1 MNRNTIVRNLV
12 RPFIERLGTMAAAY
26 FIARGL
32 DSEMVAQAANFL
44 VAFLCVVLELVVSSI
59 GRERDVSRAYMEGR
73 FPDAQDRY

>member
-1 MNRNTIVRNLV
+1 MKNVLVRNIV
-12 RPFIERLGTMAAAY
+12 RPFVERLGTMAAAY

-44 VAFLCVVLELVVSSI
+44 VAFVCVVLDLVVSSI
-59 GRERDVSRAYMEGR
+59 SRERDVARAYMEGR